1 MGTSLFVRFMGME
14 ATVCTGSG
22 SGASFVRKAT
32 DGIGMI
38 EVIARHLLEI
48 FDRNLPGRVTNLCPS
63 FL

>member
-14 ATVCTGSG
+14 ATGCTGSD
-22 SGASFVRKAT
+22 SGVPFVRKAT

-48 FDRNLPGRVTNLCPS
+48 FDRNLS
-63 FL
+63 